1 MPVSNEK
8 TSNFL
13 EAINKYAEEQ
23 RNQIYAEVEQFK
35 KQELEKAETESLND
49 AYVLIQKEM
58 SQMRLAISSEVSRK
72 NMERRKTLFEKR
84 QQITIEVFQKA
95 ANKLAE
101 FTKTADY
108 PVLLEKYAA
117 QIAQVLT
124 QPGTVL
130 SIRKKDAALASR
142 IQKAFGG
149 NCTIEETNDI
159 KLGGIRGYN
168 ASMGL
173 VADETL
179 DSKLEEQREWF
190 TETCG
195 MHVG

>member
-1 MPVSNEK
+1 M
-8 TSNFL
+8 
-13 EAINKYAEEQ
+13 
-23 RNQIYAEVEQFK
+23 EQFK

-95 ANKLAE
+95 ANPLAE
-101 FTKTADY
+101 FTITADD

-130 SIRKKDAALASR
+130 SIRKKDAALSSR

>member
-1 MPVSNEK
+1 MPVSNE
-8 TSNFL
+8 
-13 EAINKYAEEQ
+13 YAEEQ

-35 KQELEKAETESLND
+35 KEELEKAETESLND
-49 AYVLIQKEM
+49 AYILIQKEM
-58 SQMRLAISSEVSRK
+58 SQMRLAISSEVSRQ
-72 NMERRKTLFEKR
+72 NMARRKELFQKR
-84 QQITIEVFQKA
+84 QNITIEVFQKA

-117 QIAQVLT
+117 QIAQVLN

-130 SIRKKDAALASR
+130 YIRKKDAALTAR

-149 NCTIEETNDI
+149 DCIVEETNDI

-168 ASMGL
+168 PAMGL

-179 DSKLEEQREWF
+179 DSKLEDQREWF

-195 MHVG
+195 MHLG

>member
-108 PVLLEKYAA
+108 LVLLEKYAA

-130 SIRKKDAALASR
+130 SIRKKDAALASH

-173 VADETL
+173 VADKTL

-195 MHVG
+195 MRVG

>member
-23 RNQIYAEVEQFK
+23 RNQSYAEVEQFK
-35 KQELEKAETESLND
+35 KEELEKAETESLND

-58 SQMRLAISSEVSRK
+58 SQMRLAISSEVSRQ
-72 NMERRKTLFEKR
+72 NMARRKELFQKR
-84 QQITIEVFQKA
+84 QNITIEVFQKA

-117 QIAQVLT
+117 QIAQVLN

-130 SIRKKDAALASR
+130 YIRKKDAALTAR

-149 NCTIEETNDI
+149 DCIVEETNDI

-168 ASMGL
+168 PAMGL

-179 DSKLEEQREWF
+179 DSKLEDQREWF

-195 MHVG
+195 MHLG

>member
-35 KQELEKAETESLND
+35 KEELEKAETESLND

-58 SQMRLAISSEVSRK
+58 SQMRLAISSEVSRQ
-72 NMERRKTLFEKR
+72 NMARRKELFQKR
-84 QQITIEVFQKA
+84 QNITIEVFQKA

-117 QIAQVLT
+117 QIAQVLN

-130 SIRKKDAALASR
+130 YIRKKDAALTAR

-149 NCTIEETNDI
+149 DCIVEETNDI

-168 ASMGL
+168 PAMGL

-179 DSKLEEQREWF
+179 DSKLEDQREWF

-195 MHVG
+195 MHLG